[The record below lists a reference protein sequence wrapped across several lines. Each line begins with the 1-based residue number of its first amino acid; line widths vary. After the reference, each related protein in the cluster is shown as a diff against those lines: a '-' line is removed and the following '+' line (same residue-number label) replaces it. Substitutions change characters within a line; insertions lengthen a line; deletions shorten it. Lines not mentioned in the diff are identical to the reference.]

1 MTEEEIEKENNNME
15 FDISRVYSSV
25 NADKLKLESKVII
38 GDTIEALRNRV
49 KNCATP
55 LTLSEIKSECYEK
68 RFRVKEYTDSDYS
81 LVYFVSEPENRRMT
95 FRELAEWLAK
105 GNGQYTSGCT
115 AVTLFGYNKIDEK
128 DNSECPGVYKIRK
141 WGSDKWIEPT
151 IDIYNADIKGELK

>member
-1 MTEEEIEKENNNME
+1 ME

-55 LTLSEIKSECYEK
+55 LTLSEIKSERYEK

-81 LVYFVSEPENRRMT
+81 LVYLVSEPENRRMT

-105 GNGQYTSGCT
+105 GNGQCTSGCT

-128 DNSECPGVYKIRK
+128 DTRECPEVYKIRK
-141 WGSDKWIEPT
+141 WDSDKWTEPT